1 MNYDGSHAFEHC
13 VRSEIYLMV
22 YLQGPRPLRQTDF
35 LSVLSNARTS
45 KTAAYEYQHNRRSAV
60 GGSPMRSSGGSS
72 DEREDTSVTDL
83 FKLLAAFGAASSAAN
98 NR

>member
-1 MNYDGSHAFEHC
+1 MPIRDLLDEERANGDGLVE
-13 VRSEIYLMV
+13 VKD
-22 YLQGPRPLRQTDF
+22 PRPLKQSDF
-35 LSVLSNARTS
+35 LSVLSTARTS

-60 GGSPMRSSGGSS
+60 GGSS

-83 FKLLAAFGAASSAAN
+83 LKLLAAFGAASSAAN